1 MTREPTTM
9 RTNRSRGFTLIEIMI
24 TVLIVGVLAAIA
36 LTSYQRN
43 VVETRRKAATAC
55 LIEAAQALERFY
67 TTNLTYEGSPN
78 PDEDLACARDLDA
91 FYDFESVS
99 AELDERTFLLRAL
112 AKGVQLERDTGCTEL
127 AINQT
132 GQRFVGVISGGGA
145 CW

>member
-1 MTREPTTM
+1 M
-9 RTNRSRGFTLIEIMI
+9 RSNRSRGFTLIEIMI

-67 TTNLTYEGSPN
+67 TTNLTYVGSPN
-78 PDEDLACARDLDA
+78 PDVVLACAQDLDA

-112 AKGVQLERDTGCTEL
+112 AKGVQLDRDAGCTEL
-127 AINQT
+127 ALDQT
-132 GQRFVGVISGGGA
+132 GQRFVGATPGGGA